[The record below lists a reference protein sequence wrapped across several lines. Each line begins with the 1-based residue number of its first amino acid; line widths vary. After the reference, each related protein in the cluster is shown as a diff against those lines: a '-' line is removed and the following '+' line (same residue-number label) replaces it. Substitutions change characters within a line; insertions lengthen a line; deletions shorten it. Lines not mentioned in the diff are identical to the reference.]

1 MSDVTTVFV
10 SVPEAGRRTGVRG
23 ARIFLAIRNGEIR
36 TVPDE
41 RGVDQVDP
49 CEVESL
55 QAD

>member
-1 MSDVTTVFV
+1 MCDVTTVFV
-10 SVPEAGRRTGVRG
+10 SVPEAVRRTGVRG
-23 ARIFLAIRNGEIR
+23 DRIFLAIRNGEIR

>member
-10 SVPEAGRRTGVRG
+10 SVPEAVRRTGVR
-23 ARIFLAIRNGEIR
+23 RSDLLAIRNGEIR

-41 RGVDQVDP
+41 RGVDHVDP